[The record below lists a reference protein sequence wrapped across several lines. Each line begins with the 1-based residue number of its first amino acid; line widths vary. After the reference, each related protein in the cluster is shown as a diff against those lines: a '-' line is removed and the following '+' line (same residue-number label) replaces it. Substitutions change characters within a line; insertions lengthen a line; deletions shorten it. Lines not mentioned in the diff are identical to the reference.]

1 MLPTL
6 GELFKNTGYCDNAV
20 QHGDGVGV
28 GVGVGVKRGLELMDT
43 LLIYFHA
50 AVVADDVIEGQLEAG
65 KIRVLIY

>member
-6 GELFKNTGYCDNAV
+6 GGLFKNAGYCDNVV

-28 GVGVGVKRGLELMDT
+28 TRGLELMDT

-50 AVVADDVIEGQLEAG
+50 TVVTDDVIERQLEAA
-65 KIRVLIY
+65 KIRVNIY